1 MARSTVPY
9 MGGLPSLPSV
19 YIDISPIPPPPP
31 PECVCGLGSVATEN
45 GGGPAA
51 RGGPKFLGAM
61 AEVGDCSRERVGSAV
76 ERELEREER
85 RRKRYPG
92 KRNTAEVVLRKR
104 SVRERQRSSLLRSM

>member
-1 MARSTVPY
+1 
-9 MGGLPSLPSV
+9 MGGSPFLPSV
-19 YIDISPIPPPPP
+19 YIDISPIPP

-45 GGGPAA
+45 GGGPVA